1 MPRKAYN
8 AEGAVS
14 GMGESRIYINSFED
28 IKELANLITYCYD
41 KMCLKEGIDK
51 ISGLKKE

>member
-1 MPRKAYN
+1 
-8 AEGAVS
+8 
-14 GMGESRIYINSFED
+14 MGESRIYINSFED

-51 ISGLKKE
+51 IAGLKKA